1 MDFLGK
7 KYKLEKSENFDE
19 YMKALGVGLVTR
31 KMGNAVSPT
40 VELLQ
45 EGDTFTLRT
54 TSTFKNTE
62 IKFKNNE
69 EIDEETADGRKCKSL
84 MTLEGNKLTQV
95 QRNVKEGEKET
106 VIVREWSA
114 DELKTTLTV
123 GDIVCVRDYKV
134 VA

>member
-69 EIDEETADGRKCKSL
+69 EIDEETADGRKCKVGRSPHLIFFDDNVILTRFLSL
-84 MTLEGNKLTQV
+84 
-95 QRNVKEGEKET
+95 
-106 VIVREWSA
+106 
-114 DELKTTLTV
+114 
-123 GDIVCVRDYKV
+123 
-134 VA
+134 